1 MPPARERLGTKGP
14 AQVVLI
20 GGATVVQYPA
30 TPLASRC
37 RAYLSHKPMTLK
49 LRTDLSAD
57 CFFKPKEKP
66 ASTPVQP
73 NQTPLL
79 KTNLFWAGKMAA
91 QCVSKVEL
99 TVSCENL
106 LDMDVFSKSDP
117 MCALFLNTTGS
128 QWYEVGRTET
138 VMNCLAPK
146 FAKKFVIDYYFELVQ
161 RLKFKVFDI
170 DNKTVDLSDDD
181 FLGELECTLGQVV
194 SSRTLTRPLVL
205 APKRPAG
212 KGTITISAEE
222 IKDNRMVNFE
232 AEARK
237 LDKKDFF
244 GKSDPY
250 LEFYK
255 QTGTGWL
262 LAHRTE
268 VVTRNLNPTWK
279 PFRIPLQS
287 LCDGDMNKP
296 IKVECYD
303 YNNNGSPDL
312 IGIFETNMNHMQEAS
327 RTSPAE
333 FECMNSK
340 MKQKKKSYKN
350 SGVVS
355 VKMCQVVTEY
365 TFLDYIMGGCQI
377 DFMVAVDFTGSN
389 GDPKTP
395 QSLHYISPQGYNEY
409 LSAIW
414 SVGMV
419 IQDYSSHK
427 MFPAY
432 GFGAQIPP
440 NWQVSHQFPLN
451 FNPANPSCA
460 GIEGVVEAYRVCLPQ
475 LKLYGPTNFSPMV
488 NHVASFALQ
497 ATQQR
502 TASQYFVLLII
513 TDGVITDMDQTCSAI
528 VNASRL
534 PMSVIIIGVG
544 GADFTAMDT
553 LDGDDGR
560 LRAPTGEMAARDIVQ
575 FVPFRKFQNAPT
587 EALAQSVL
595 AELPGQ
601 VESYFRL
608 QRLKP
613 PRDPEPQPSA
623 SAL

>member
-1 MPPARERLGTKGP
+1 M
-14 AQVVLI
+14 
-20 GGATVVQYPA
+20 AT
-30 TPLASRC
+30 
-37 RAYLSHKPMTLK
+37 
-49 LRTDLSAD
+49 
-57 CFFKPKEKP
+57 
-66 ASTPVQP
+66 
-73 NQTPLL
+73 
-79 KTNLFWAGKMAA
+79 
-91 QCVSKVEL
+91 QCVTKVEL

-106 LDMDVFSKSDP
+106 LDKDIGSKSDP
-117 MCALFLNTTGS
+117 LCVLLMNTTGS
-128 QWYEVGRTET
+128 QWYEVGRTEK
-138 VMNCLAPK
+138 VQNCLAPK
-146 FAKKFVIDYYFELVQ
+146 FAKKFIIDYYFEIVQ
-161 RLKFKVFDI
+161 KLKFGIYDI

-194 SSRTLTRPLVL
+194 SSRKHTRPLVL
-205 APKRPAG
+205 KNNRPAG
-212 KGTITISAEE
+212 RGSITIIAEE
-222 IKDNRMVNFE
+222 IKDNRVVNFE

-237 LDKKDFF
+237 LDNKDFF

-255 QTGTGWL
+255 QTETGWQ

-268 VVTRNLNPTWK
+268 VVKNNLNPTWK

-287 LCDGDMNKP
+287 LCGGDMDKH

-303 YNNNGSPDL
+303 YDNDGSHDL
-312 IGIFETNMNHMQEAS
+312 IGIFETTMTRLQEAS
-327 RTSPAE
+327 RSSPAE
-333 FECMNSK
+333 FECINSK
-340 MKQKKKSYKN
+340 KQQKKKGYKN

-355 VKMCQVVTEY
+355 VKLCQVVKEY

-377 DFMVAVDFTGSN
+377 NFTVGIDFTGSN
-389 GDPKTP
+389 GDPKSP
-395 QSLHYISPQGYNEY
+395 QSLHYISPQGVNEY

-419 IQDYSSHK
+419 IQDYDSDK
-427 MFPAY
+427 MFPAF

-440 NWQVSHQFPLN
+440 TWQVSHEFPLN
-451 FNPANPSCA
+451 FNPANPFCA

-475 LKLYGPTNFSPMV
+475 VKLYGPTNFSPII
-488 NHVASFALQ
+488 NHVARFAMQ
-497 ATQQR
+497 ATQQK

-513 TDGVITDMDQTCSAI
+513 TDGVITDLDQTRSAI

-534 PMSVIIIGVG
+534 PMSIIIIGVG
-544 GADFTAMDT
+544 GADFTAMEF

-560 LRAPTGEMAARDIVQ
+560 LRAPTGETAARDIVQ
-575 FVPFRKFQNAPT
+575 FVPFRQFQNAPR

-601 VESYFRL
+601 VVSYFSIHK
-608 QRLKP
+608 LKP
-613 PRDPEPQPSA
+613 PHDPESQPSAPSA